1 MSIASSSSTLSPIE
15 RVLSQSLELADYR
28 DVHLYA
34 FTRRTVFPDGATWI
48 DLPQPI
54 AATSSL
60 LKRVEYF
67 RKLLTSGFVESK
79 HALCPDIR
87 QYAHRDEYEYD
98 SDSDLDEAG
107 FDDLEDDNDSESFD
121 DFCSSTPSFSTAID
135 PRGKGRDDA
144 IYIST
149 PDIPVHQRIHFLP
162 LRSENPSM
170 RRQAQLT
177 SARDG
182 VERENPQY
190 GMKALQ
196 DIAHEAILDSLTPE
210 NIVEEAFSRFFTRHD
225 KLREHAISY
234 LMQHYF
240 DPRVEARLQ
249 EMIPKVVRG
258 EFPHCAA
265 VLGTVFGIRMA
276 LTQPEH
282 PPPPAISPRVSWG
295 GRTAWTGRSDG
306 ENAKGSEASWEM

>member
-34 FTRRTVFPDGATWI
+34 FTRRTVFPDGTTWI

-60 LKRVEYF
+60 LKRVDYF
-67 RKLLTSGFVESK
+67 RKLLTSGFAESK
-79 HALCPDIR
+79 HALGLDIR
-87 QYAHRDEYEYD
+87 QYADRDEYEYD

-107 FDDLEDDNDSESFD
+107 FDDLEDDNESFD
-121 DFCSSTPSFSTAID
+121 DSRSSTPSFSTAID
-135 PRGKGRDDA
+135 SRGKA
-144 IYIST
+144 
-149 PDIPVHQRIHFLP
+149 DI
-162 LRSENPSM
+162 
-170 RRQAQLT
+170 
-177 SARDG
+177 
-182 VERENPQY
+182 Y

-196 DIAHEAILDSLTPE
+196 DIAHEAIIDSLTPE

-234 LMQHYF
+234 LMQHYY
-240 DPRVEARLQ
+240 DPRVEACLQ
-249 EMIPKVVRG
+249 EMLPKIVRG

-276 LTQPEH
+276 LTQPEY

-295 GRTAWTGRSDG
+295 CRTAWTGRSDG
-306 ENAKGSEASWEM
+306 DNVKGSEASWEL